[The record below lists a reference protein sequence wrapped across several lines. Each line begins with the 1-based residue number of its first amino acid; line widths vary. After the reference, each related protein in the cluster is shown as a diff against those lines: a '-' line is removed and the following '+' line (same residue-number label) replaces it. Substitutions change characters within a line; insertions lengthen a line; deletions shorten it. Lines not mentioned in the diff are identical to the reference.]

1 MKGTNATNNARGF
14 LHVNLFIDGHTETG
28 KKKGNER
35 KKSRKKDIQAM
46 LMRGR
51 GHFSKINNVIKRPK
65 LIEKIYINS
74 FLLKLN
80 FASLCEILN
89 AV

>member
-1 MKGTNATNNARGF
+1 MKGRNATNNARGF
-14 LHVNLFIDGHTETG
+14 LHVNLFIVDHTETG
-28 KKKGNER
+28 RKRETK

-65 LIEKIYINS
+65 LIEKI
-74 FLLKLN
+74 
-80 FASLCEILN
+80 
-89 AV
+89 